1 MFSRLCRVCAAI
13 CMLAA
18 LGACASKPDD
28 SISGISLTGDF
39 ATPFQI
45 QVENFVRRQPPA
57 IYVRPRA
64 PLAQRPRALFVPL
77 RAVQKIG
84 DAVTFSD
91 LLSRQIWQI
100 WLSQHGFQT
109 LEYAPQAG
117 PFELNR
123 ALALARRKG
132 AEVLVG
138 GYINHYMDGG
148 DGGESSVSLNMEIY
162 DVRTGTL
169 LWSLAQGGLMEPRDS
184 HDFYLFNIRE
194 RNPQDPTGLIARTLA
209 WDMGNTILG
218 WADASRVQTVE
229 SPILDR
235 LTGRQGF

>member
-1 MFSRLCRVCAAI
+1 MLSSFCRVCAAV
-13 CMLAA
+13 CLLAA

-28 SISGISLTGDF
+28 SISSVSLTGDL

-45 QVENFVRRQPPA
+45 EVENFVRRQPPA
-57 IYVRPRA
+57 IYVQPRA
-64 PLAQRPRALFVPL
+64 PLGHRPRALFVPL

-91 LLSRQIWQI
+91 MLSRQIWQI

-109 LEYAPQAG
+109 LEYAPQNG
-117 PFELNR
+117 PFDLNR

-132 AEVLVG
+132 AEVLVS

-169 LWSLAQGGLMEPRDS
+169 LWSLAQGGLMEPRDT
-184 HDFYLFNIRE
+184 HDFYLFSIRE
-194 RNPQDPTGLIARTLA
+194 RNPLDPTGLITRTLA
-209 WDMGNTILG
+209 WDMGNVVLG

-229 SPILDR
+229 SPLLDR
-235 LTGRQGF
+235 IMGKQGF